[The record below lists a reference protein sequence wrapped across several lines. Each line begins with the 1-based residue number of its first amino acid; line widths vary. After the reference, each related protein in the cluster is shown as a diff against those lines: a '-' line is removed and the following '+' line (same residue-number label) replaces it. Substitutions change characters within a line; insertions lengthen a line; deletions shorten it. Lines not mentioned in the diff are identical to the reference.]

1 MRSKLTIDTAKSME
15 FTDLVEEA
23 DRIVEHYAP
32 PSIETE
38 PERVQR
44 LSKTLDELPDVYR
57 WFLTL
62 QSYFDHWTDAQG
74 HITGLRSIE
83 YKQLRQRRDAM
94 ERAANFAKRRYEGA
108 SRLLTLID
116 QQQGNHMPRGRG

>member
-1 MRSKLTIDTAKSME
+1 MD

-23 DRIVEHYAP
+23 DLLVEQYAP
-32 PSIETE
+32 LEDETE
-38 PERVQR
+38 DEQR
-44 LSKTLDELPDVYR
+44 DRIARTLDQMPDIYR

-62 QSYFDHWTDAQG
+62 QSYFDHWTDAQA
-74 HITGLRSIE
+74 HISGLKSIE

-108 SRLLTLID
+108 SRLITLIEGQNVD
-116 QQQGNHMPRGRG
+116 RMPRGR